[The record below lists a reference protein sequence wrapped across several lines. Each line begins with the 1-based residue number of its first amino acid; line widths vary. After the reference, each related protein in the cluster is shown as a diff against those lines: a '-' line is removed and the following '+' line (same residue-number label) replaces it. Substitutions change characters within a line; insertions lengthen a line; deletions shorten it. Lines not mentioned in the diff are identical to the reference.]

1 MIGVFVS
8 VTGFKPASRIKLVPF
23 WWHTLRCLAQARRA
37 PGNVSVSARVANDY
51 YHTVTVWTDENSM
64 RAYIRDGAHRR
75 AMVNHRSLGTGRVH
89 HFYHGRPPSWGE
101 AYTEWLRCARE
112 V

>member
-37 PGNVSVSARVANDY
+37 PGNVSVSARIANDY
-51 YHTVTVWTDENSM
+51 YHTVTVWTDENKIG
-64 RAYIRDGAHRR
+64 RAH
-75 AMVNHRSLGTGRVH
+75 V
-89 HFYHGRPPSWGE
+89 
-101 AYTEWLRCARE
+101 
-112 V
+112 